1 MLAVAS
7 SIQARGNGQVICV
20 NQCNLWLNN
29 RLGIQQLFTPY
40 SVLGTKQSASKK
52 KLGGCRAFLMICAL
66 AEDHHGGVS
75 LRLVGAEVD
84 GFADDAGGAVEV
96 GFGLAVYAGGV
107 TFIAGGGVG
116 G

>member
-1 MLAVAS
+1 
-7 SIQARGNGQVICV
+7 
-20 NQCNLWLNN
+20 
-29 RLGIQQLFTPY
+29 
-40 SVLGTKQSASKK
+40 
-52 KLGGCRAFLMICAL
+52 MICAL